1 MNNLL
6 QIKAKFNSKSFEKR
20 PIITNI
26 PTGKCVTADH
36 ILELRDDIETL
47 INYWSNVTLID
58 GALVGVFYRTVIAK
72 SNRIKTLLTLKSED
86 PNIYVR
92 GSRFSDDSSPKH
104 IFTYYVP
111 IENLKNTQKILD
123 ICYNY
128 VNTKYNGQIT
138 HEDIE
143 KLHLKLTNYNE
154 TRLAKTNFIKTIVDC
169 YYVEKFDINDST
181 ESIQN
186 RSLVS
191 IYKTNLDTKDL
202 LEKIGINII
211 KDEKMLNET
220 TVRLD
225 PREFE
230 LLKEKAPYLISMQT
244 HDLSKLAL
252 DEISTLSTSK
262 HFIQKPNNEPIIG
275 VIDTL
280 FDEKAYFGDW
290 VEHFD
295 MVDDDIPKSEDDKFH
310 GTAVSSIIVNG
321 PELNPNLE
329 DHCGNFRVRHF
340 GVATNG
346 YFSAFTVL
354 RQIRQIV
361 MSNSDIKVWNLSLGS
376 ALPISNNFMS
386 PEAAELDRIQN
397 EFDVIF
403 VVAGTNKLPQHGDN
417 VIRIGAPADSL
428 NSLVVNSVNMSNKP
442 ASYHRVG
449 PVLSFF
455 HKPDVS
461 YYGGDEDK
469 KILVNWS
476 YNDVAVQGT
485 SFAAPWI
492 SRKIA
497 FLIYKMHLS
506 REIAKAL
513 IIDSAAGWD
522 RQDNLSHAIGYGV
535 VPIDIKDVIQS
546 KDDEIKF
553 FMTGTA
559 DDYETYRYDIPVPV
573 VSDKQPFYAKATL
586 CYFPNCSREQGVDYT
601 DTEMDLHFG
610 RVSEDNVNK
619 ISIRPINNN
628 NQGEQELKVL
638 YEEDARKL
646 YRKWDNVKHICEPI
660 KHTKIAKKLY
670 GVGNWGIKLVTKE
683 RTKASKNNKNSLD
696 TFGIVVTLKEMYGK
710 NRYDEFVKL
719 CNFRGII
726 AIPMD
731 INNLFDIYV
740 KAEEN
745 IIFDK

>member
-1 MNNLL
+1 MNDLL

-20 PIITNI
+20 PIFTNI
-26 PTGKCVTADH
+26 PTGKDVTSDH
-36 ILELRDDIETL
+36 ILQLRNDIDALIHYWSNITL
-47 INYWSNVTLID
+47 IN
-58 GALVGVFYRTVIAK
+58 GALVSVFYRTVIAK
-72 SNRIKTLLTLKSED
+72 SNRIKLLLSLKSED
-86 PNIYVR
+86 PNIYIR
-92 GSRFSDDSSPKH
+92 GSRFSDNLPTKH

-111 IENLKNTQKILD
+111 IQNLIKTRDSLD
-123 ICYNY
+123 FCYNY
-128 VNTKYNGQIT
+128 IRTRYNGTITHDDIEKIHLKITKYNEIK
-138 HEDIE
+138 IA
-143 KLHLKLTNYNE
+143 
-154 TRLAKTNFIKTIVDC
+154 RTNFVKLIVDC
-169 YYVEKFDINDST
+169 YYVDKFDTSDNV

-186 RSLVS
+186 KSLIS
-191 IYKTNLDTKDL
+191 IYKTDIDTKDL
-202 LEKIGINII
+202 LKKIGINII
-211 KDEKMLNET
+211 KDEKLLNET
-220 TVRLD
+220 TIRLD
-225 PREFE
+225 PREFD

-244 HDLSKLAL
+244 HDLSKLAVE
-252 DEISTLSTSK
+252 EINNYNSSQ
-262 HFIQKPNNEPIIG
+262 HFIQKPNNEPTVG

-280 FDEKAYFGDW
+280 FDEKVYFKDW
-290 VEHFD
+290 VEYHD
-295 MVDDDIPKSEDDKFH
+295 MVDNDIPKEENDKFH

-321 PELNPNLE
+321 PEFNPDLD

-346 YFSAFTVL
+346 YFSSFSIL
-354 RQIRQIV
+354 KNIREIV
-361 MSNSDIKVWNLSLGS
+361 AKNTDIKVWNLSLGS
-376 ALPISNNFMS
+376 SLPISNNFMS

-403 VVAGTNKLPQHGDN
+403 IVAGTNKLPQYGDKT
-417 VIRIGAPADSL
+417 IKIGAPADSL
-428 NSLVVNSVNMSNKP
+428 NSIVVNSVNMSNKP
-442 ASYHRVG
+442 ASYHRIG

-461 YYGGDEDK
+461 YYGGDLDK
-469 KILVNWS
+469 RIFVNWS
-476 YNDVAVQGT
+476 YGDVAVNGT
-485 SFAAPWI
+485 SFAAPWVT
-492 SRKIA
+492 RKVA
-497 FLIYKMHLS
+497 FLIYKMNFS

-522 RQDNLSHAIGYGV
+522 RQDNCSHAIGYGV

-559 DDYETYRYDIPVPV
+559 DDYETYRYDIPVPI

-610 RVSEDNVNK
+610 RVSDENENK
-619 ISIRPINNN
+619 ISIHPINNN
-628 NQGEQELKVL
+628 NQGESILKVL

-646 YRKWDNVKHICEPI
+646 YRKWDNVKHICEKI
-660 KHTKIAKKLY
+660 KNTKIAKKVY

-683 RTKASKNNKNSLD
+683 RTKASKNNKNNLD
-696 TFGIVVTLKEMYGK
+696 SFGIVVTLKEMYGK
-710 NRYDEFVKL
+710 NRYDEFIKL

-726 AIPMD
+726 AIPID
-731 INNLFDIYV
+731 INNQFDIYV
-740 KAEEN
+740 KSEEN